1 MGKQQGGAPQM
12 NIKNIVIIV
21 IIIIILYVLI
31 YSIYKSIQANNIA
44 NSQSPVIVST
54 VIDAYNAQSPVSVS
68 VPTSGLGQSISTWI
82 YVTDWNY
89 NFGSYKPILI
99 EGSLDSTV
107 MPRNFYPGLLL
118 YPDTNAL
125 KVITLTTV
133 GEESCDVQNIPLQK
147 WVHICYV
154 LDNRNVDIYID
165 GKLERSCALKGI
177 PQIGSVGATT
187 NNIYITPGNP
197 PGFMGKIGRTQYFT
211 YTIQPNK
218 VVDLYQHGPVGSS
231 QYQVQFFQN
240 GKIIDFKA
248 QSINS

>member
-1 MGKQQGGAPQM
+1 MRKQQGGAPEM
-12 NIKNIVIIV
+12 NFKNIAIIVIIV
-21 IIIIILYVLI
+21 IIVYVLI
-31 YSIYKSIQANNIA
+31 YSIYKSIKATNVA
-44 NSQSPVIVST
+44 NSQSPVIVSNI
-54 VIDAYNAQSPVSVS
+54 IDAYVGRGPITVSA
-68 VPTSGLGQSISTWI
+68 PTMGLGQSISTWI
-82 YVTDWNY
+82 YITDWNY
-89 NFGSYKPILI
+89 NFGSYKPII
-99 EGSLDSTV
+99 IQGSLDN
-107 MPRNFYPGLLL
+107 RQFYPGLFL

-125 KVITLTTV
+125 KVITLTSIA
-133 GEESCDVQNIPLQK
+133 GEGESCDVQNIPLQK

-177 PQIGSVGATT
+177 PQIGTSSSTT

-197 PGFMGKIGRTQYFT
+197 AGFMGKVGRTQYFT

-231 QYQVQFFQN
+231 QYKVQFFQD
-240 GKIIDFKA
+240 GKVINFQK